1 MPPDRSKEARARAE
15 DKFQKSQKL
24 KAESNAAWSQH
35 EADGRAVREKTAR
48 LRELRLAKEAADRE
62 SAPAPAP
69 KKTAARKKTVKTD
82 AGTTVA
88 KTTKK
93 TGTGKKAG
101 AKLAATPD
109 ATPLH
114 PEIRNPG
121 EDV

>member
-35 EADGRAVREKTAR
+35 EAEGRAVREKTAR
-48 LRELRLAKEAADRE
+48 LRELRLAKEAADRDA
-62 SAPAPAP
+62 APAPAP
-69 KKTAARKKTVKTD
+69 KKAAARKKTVKPG
-82 AGTTVA
+82 AAATVSKP
-88 KTTKK
+88 KTKA
-93 TGTGKKAG
+93 GTGKKA
-101 AKLAATPD
+101 D
-109 ATPLH
+109 ATADAIPLH